1 LLIEVPFAGGS
12 NLVKDTYAR
21 RHKGSSVRGAAGFT
35 LVELVVTI
43 SILAVLAG
51 VVIMNLGTFFGSGR
65 AESMAAE
72 QHQVA
77 SAVIGY
83 RFDGNMI
90 MQPFTVGPTGKGV
103 LDPYLTGNLRYVW
116 LITEDGSV
124 SRVLATTGDSN
135 AGYQYLVFSQGE
147 DVLTGNMHN
156 AVWVDGLTGEAI
168 AFNGVNSYVL
178 VPNSADFNPTTQ
190 VSMEAWVYAGDQKT
204 AKIIE
209 KGDWDG
215 QGIGQDKWEGWQA
228 DIVTAGG
235 QKYSINWGQGQ
246 PDLNTWYHVAYT
258 YDGSTL
264 RLYVNGAEVNSM
276 AASGNLKV
284 NARPISIGSDGGTQK
299 FFNGTID
306 QARMYDAALTADQV
320 LAHYD
325 ALKP

>member
-1 LLIEVPFAGGS
+1 MS
-12 NLVKDTYAR
+12 NSPALTSHR
-21 RHKGSSVRGAAGFT
+21 NSSHPGQGTAGFT
-35 LVELVVTI
+35 LVELIVAV

-51 VVIMNLGTFFGSGR
+51 VVLLNLGTFFGSGR
-65 AESMAAE
+65 AEAMAVE
-72 QHQVA
+72 QHHVA
-77 SAVIGY
+77 SAVAGY
-83 RFDGNMI
+83 VLVEKTNNPGFSI
-90 MQPFTVGPTGKGV
+90 TSFPVGPGYDKGPGGE
-103 LDPYLTGNLRYVW
+103 LSPYLSGSLIYKW
-116 LITEDGSV
+116 LISADGSV

-135 AGYQYLVFSQGE
+135 AGYQYLIFSQSGN
-147 DVLTGNMHN
+147 VLDGNMHN

-178 VPNSADFNPTTQ
+178 VPNSADFKLTTQ

-204 AKIIE
+204 AKIME

-215 QGIGQDKWEGWQA
+215 QGIGQDKWQGWQA

-235 QKYSINWGQGQ
+235 TKYSIDWGLGR

-258 YDGSTL
+258 YDGATL
-264 RLYVNGAEVNSM
+264 RLYVNGVEVNSK
-276 AASGNLKV
+276 AASGSLKV
-284 NARPISIGSDGGTQK
+284 NSRPISIGSDGGTQK

-306 QARMYDAALTADQV
+306 QARIYDAALTADQI

>member
-1 LLIEVPFAGGS
+1 M
-12 NLVKDTYAR
+12 YAR
-21 RHKGSSVRGAAGFT
+21 RHKGSSVRGGAGFT

-65 AESMAAE
+65 AEAMAAE

-90 MQPFTVGPTGKGV
+90 MQPFTVGPSGKGV
-103 LDPYLTGNLRYVW
+103 LDPYLTGNLHYVW
-116 LITEDGSV
+116 LVTADGSV

-135 AGYQYLVFSQGE
+135 AGYQYLIFSQNG
-147 DVLTGNMHN
+147 DVLPGNMHN
-156 AVWVDGLTGEAI
+156 AIWVDGLTGQAV

-178 VPNSADFNPTTQ
+178 VPHSTDFKLTTQ

-215 QGIGQDKWEGWQA
+215 QGIGQDKWQGWQA
-228 DIVTAGG
+228 DIVTADGK
-235 QKYSINWGQGQ
+235 KYSIDWGQGR
-246 PDLNTWYHVAYT
+246 PALNTWYHIAYT
-258 YDGSTL
+258 YDGSAL
-264 RLYVNGAEVNSM
+264 SLYVNGVQVNSV
-276 AASGNLKV
+276 AVSGSLKV
-284 NARPISIGSDGGTQK
+284 NSRPITIGSDAGTQK

-306 QARMYDAALTADQV
+306 QARIYSSALTADQI
-320 LAHYD
+320 LAHYN